1 MGCVTEKTL
10 LERQATTIMELQD
23 KIKLLEFDVGER
35 GRTICKLR
43 SEKKMS
49 RRTLNNVKEA
59 LDKMR
64 TVEDFE
70 KNIEKVRL
78 MIRYTEE
85 DIYDDDEDG
94 GDDMYGKS

>member
-35 GRTICKLR
+35 GRMICRLR

-85 DIYDDDEDG
+85 DIYDDEDG
-94 GDDMYGKS
+94 EDEYE

>member
-35 GRTICKLR
+35 GRMICRLR

-64 TVEDFE
+64 TVEDYE
-70 KNIEKVRL
+70 RDIEKIRL
-78 MIRYTEE
+78 MIRYVDEE
-85 DIYDDDEDG
+85 VDDEDG
-94 GDDMYGKS
+94 EDDIYGKS

>member
-10 LERQATTIMELQD
+10 LERQATTIMALQD

-35 GRTICKLR
+35 GRMICRLR

-85 DIYDDDEDG
+85 DVYDDEDG
-94 GDDMYGKS
+94 EDGYE

>member
-35 GRTICKLR
+35 GRMICRLR

-78 MIRYTEE
+78 MIRYVEE
-85 DIYDDDEDG
+85 QDDDEDG
-94 GDDMYGKS
+94 EYEYE

>member
-10 LERQATTIMELQD
+10 LERQAKTIIGLQD

-35 GRTICKLR
+35 GRMICRLR

-85 DIYDDDEDG
+85 DIYDEDG
-94 GDDMYGKS
+94 EDGYE

>member
-35 GRTICKLR
+35 GREICKLK
-43 SEKKMS
+43 SEKKVT

-59 LDKMR
+59 LDKMK
-64 TVEDFE
+64 TVADYERD
-70 KNIEKVRL
+70 IEKVRL
-78 MIRYTEE
+78 MIRYV
-85 DIYDDDEDG
+85 DEDG
-94 GDDMYGKS
+94 EDGYE

>member
-23 KIKLLEFDVGER
+23 KIKLLEFDVDER
-35 GRTICKLR
+35 GRMICRLR

-78 MIRYTEE
+78 MIRYVDEE
-85 DIYDDDEDG
+85 VDDEDG
-94 GDDMYGKS
+94 EDGYE